1 MTTFSETSDS
11 HTKLRV
17 EQTDVA
23 VSILRTAQIHL
34 ETVIAL

>member
-11 HTKLRV
+11 HTKLQV

-23 VSILRTAQIHL
+23 VSIRTAQIHL

>member
-17 EQTDVA
+17 EETDVA
-23 VSILRTAQIHL
+23 VRTAQIHL